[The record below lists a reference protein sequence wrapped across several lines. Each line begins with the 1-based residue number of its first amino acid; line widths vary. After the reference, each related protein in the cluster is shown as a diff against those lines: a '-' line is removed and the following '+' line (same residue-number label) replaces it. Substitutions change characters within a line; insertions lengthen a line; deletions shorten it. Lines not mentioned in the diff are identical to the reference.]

1 MDLTGIIVFSIALL
15 VAAVSPGPGI
25 AAILA
30 RVLGRGSNGAVAFTA
45 GMAIGDVVWLSCAIV
60 GLAALAQTFYGVF
73 VAIKWAGIAYLIYLA
88 WKLWTAPVV
97 ARDVEQDA
105 RPEHPVRL
113 FLAGL
118 ALTLS
123 NPKTMMFYLALLP
136 TIIDLTRISMLGYF
150 ELVAAT
156 LAVLALVFGTYIYLA
171 VRARRLFTSPRAIR
185 VLNRTSGAAMAGAAV
200 AVATR

>member
-1 MDLTGIIVFSIALL
+1 MDLTGIIVFALALL

-30 RVLGRGSNGAVAFTA
+30 RVLGRGPNGAVAFTA

-60 GLAALAQTFYGVF
+60 GLAALAQSFYGVF
-73 VAIKWAGIAYLIYLA
+73 VAIKWAGIVYLVYLA
-88 WKLWTAPVV
+88 WRLWTAPVV
-97 ARDVEQDA
+97 AREVVQET
-105 RPEHPVRL
+105 RPENSVRL

-118 ALTLS
+118 ALTMG

-136 TIIDLTRISMLGYF
+136 TIIDLTRITMLGYV
-150 ELVAAT
+150 ELVAVT
-156 LAVLALVFGTYIYLA
+156 LAVLALVFGGYIHLA
-171 VRARRLFTSPRAIR
+171 VRARRLFTNPRAIR
-185 VLNRTSGAAMAGAAV
+185 ILNRTSGAAMAGAAV